1 MGLIVLNNGPVSRI
15 TGLLVQSQVLAGT
28 VHECSLTS
36 RIGRVSLY
44 GQAIQALVCLAVSSL
59 FAYSINRVKGLEC
72 VKC

>member
-1 MGLIVLNNGPVSRI
+1 MSMNARRNHVSEKP
-15 TGLLVQSQVLAGT
+15 G
-28 VHECSLTS
+28 
-36 RIGRVSLY
+36 LY